1 MYRPGTDETN
11 VQMSDVL
18 CDFCHR
24 AWTEDVPFIEGH
36 RGAVICARCLE
47 VAFVELEAGDGP
59 NVVSGDYLCRLSR
72 EDDRDR
78 EALRRAGEPGWR
90 SPVDPEAVAC
100 RKVIRMAAAALQK
113 DPDFDWRKPEVPAA
127 EGGGDAEGGDG
138 GGDEG
143 DADGGPGGNASG
155 N

>member
-1 MYRPGTDETN
+1 MHRPGTDASN

-24 AWTEDVPFIEGH
+24 PWTEEVPFIEGH

-59 NVVSGDYLCRLSR
+59 NVVTGGYTCRLSR

-100 RKVIRMAAAALQK
+100 RKVVRMAAATLQK
-113 DPDFDWRKPEVPAA
+113 DPDFDWRKPEVGAGR
-127 EGGGDAEGGDG
+127 E
-138 GGDEG
+138 DE
-143 DADGGPGGNASG
+143 AGPGGEGEDAG
-155 N
+155 T